1 MARKTSSRLP
11 DISLLML
18 SSMSLP
24 ETLRYSSNTDG
35 KKTQLNPMNQKLIFF
50 CPSLSACGANTSQQ
64 MIPVPHAQHREELDL
79 VGAPS
84 SLAGF
89 VDFLQSHRNL
99 RRKFAVLEVT
109 AAIGS
114 QTVTCL
120 GVQDGL
126 GLVHMFAFISTGL
139 PCQGHIH
146 NTNTNVRFLQC
157 GSEPFLLP
165 PRQTLARPIDLN
177 FGLTLHFF
185 FLHKRFSK
193 S

>member
-35 KKTQLNPMNQKLIFF
+35 KKTPIESDEPKTHYL
-50 CPSLSACGANTSQQ
+50 CPSLSVCGANTSQQ

-89 VDFLQSHRNL
+89 VDFLQTHRNL
-99 RRKFAVLEVT
+99 RRKCAILEAT
-109 AAIGS
+109 AAISS

-126 GLVHMFAFISTGL
+126 GLVHMFAFISAGL
-139 PCQGHIH
+139 PCQGHTH

-165 PRQTLARPIDLN
+165 PRQTLARPIHLN
-177 FGLTLHFF
+177 FGLTLHFS
-185 FLHKRFSK
+185 FLYKRFSK